1 MYPTLHTQLFKSV
14 LPAAEL
20 EFPGQVVQVA
30 EPVVFLY
37 IDTQHAVHGQTFGPV
52 YPVDNLRCNC
62 KNK

>member
-1 MYPTLHTQLFKSV
+1 M

-37 IDTQHAVHGQTFGPV
+37 IDTQHAVHGPPFGPV